1 MRQGFF
7 RFWGIFLSVY
17 LEDRKSFY
25 IFAEQLLTNI
35 FLRMKSIHHYLIL
48 LLLAML
54 CVPAMGQEFY
64 DITENYL
71 KNASFDDHFDYD
83 INATGNVEQELL
95 PVAEWTADHTAD
107 YTITGVYQLGTKK
120 TFNGVKVPAT
130 GVDGETTGGVLAL
143 STGWDQSLRFK
154 QSIQL
159 PKGTYKLVVNYYNCD
174 ASKTAGTS
182 LVGWVPTSG
191 AVMSSV
197 KSFPAGKWITDTLS
211 FKLSLTKK
219 GAIQLGFL
227 AASGGSA
234 NSAKI
239 CIDYVKLLRDTP
251 FGDADITLYKVKLQV
266 LIETVEKQYGDGT
279 ARGAN
284 LLKEPLDHAKAVYAN
299 SQSTLLEI
307 DEACEMLNAALAEFR
322 DLQTVVKSLGTWIDR
337 AEKAVAE
344 TEGEAAEALKQ
355 AIQTA
360 KTLYD
365 DNDATAAQLSA
376 AESALEEAYEVYCY
390 SNPTGNIPT
399 VVTAARFARGAT
411 MAFGRLSVT
420 NNGAT
425 IKERGFC
432 FSEAPE
438 PTINDNRTT
447 KLLTGSSVSG
457 DIYWLQD
464 LKPATKYYM
473 RAYAITN
480 GYQVA
485 YGKTIK
491 FYTIP
496 KGTIS
501 LQMRDGGDK
510 ATYDRIKQASE
521 DAVDYW
527 NNLTEMKGF
536 SPSVGFVDGTP
547 TADCSYGGWIRVGS
561 NTSYQRTGTI
571 LHEMLH
577 GIGVI
582 PWADTEWSRH
592 TLRSGVN
599 GDGYGT
605 GQWLGDRVT
614 DVVRFLQ
621 NDNTSVL
628 NGDYQHMW
636 PYGINGASEDNGQQ
650 ALYIGNGLVCQA
662 LGEDGLQH
670 TYSLFAEPYY
680 ALDQEDDIKY
690 YIKNESADC
699 GLYTSFLVPADNG
712 TLRWRELTAEQAAQ
726 NDSVAW
732 CVTFTPGN
740 QYYQFRNAATNQYMT
755 YTGSTI
761 KTASHANPTSSDN
774 WHLMT
779 GRVDVG
785 GQRGYWII
793 SPEANW
799 TPHCLQANVN
809 GTTTAATFDIANS
822 AERQRW
828 LIMSLEQVESTEQA
842 AMAQIKGEVASV
854 LQQVK
859 SLLDVPH
866 TEDVAGTDQ
875 ALSTAVADIEARME
889 TAANP
894 VALSALSD
902 EAQQAALAFLQNV
915 TATDGENPFNLTYM
929 IQNPTLD
936 VNTDGWS
943 ESRGVS
949 YGCVEFYQTAFDFNQ
964 TLRNLPAGNYQ
975 LRAQGFQRP
984 GSADAAY
991 NTYIKGN
998 NTVNAYIYAG
1008 TKKEKLQHIAADAQ
1022 TKKLGGSEKT
1032 VGTNYYI
1039 PDNMQA
1045 ASLYFAKGLY
1055 QNSVNGNV
1063 ATDGGTLKVGI
1074 RCSDMPSSY
1083 WVIFDNFRLFF
1094 YGDADPA
1101 TLGVKDIIAARASL
1115 RESLYMPDGRPANAR
1130 QKGLVIV
1137 RKSDGTVQKQIVR

>member
-1 MRQGFF
+1 
-7 RFWGIFLSVY
+7 
-17 LEDRKSFY
+17 
-25 IFAEQLLTNI
+25 
-35 FLRMKSIHHYLIL
+35 
-48 LLLAML
+48 
-54 CVPAMGQEFY
+54 
-64 DITENYL
+64 
-71 KNASFDDHFDYD
+71 
-83 INATGNVEQELL
+83 
-95 PVAEWTADHTAD
+95 
-107 YTITGVYQLGTKK
+107 
-120 TFNGVKVPAT
+120 
-130 GVDGETTGGVLAL
+130 
-143 STGWDQSLRFK
+143 
-154 QSIQL
+154 
-159 PKGTYKLVVNYYNCD
+159 
-174 ASKTAGTS
+174 
-182 LVGWVPTSG
+182 
-191 AVMSSV
+191 
-197 KSFPAGKWITDTLS
+197 
-211 FKLSLTKK
+211 
-219 GAIQLGFL
+219 
-227 AASGGSA
+227 
-234 NSAKI
+234 
-239 CIDYVKLLRDTP
+239 
-251 FGDADITLYKVKLQV
+251 
-266 LIETVEKQYGDGT
+266 
-279 ARGAN
+279 
-284 LLKEPLDHAKAVYAN
+284 
-299 SQSTLLEI
+299 
-307 DEACEMLNAALAEFR
+307 
-322 DLQTVVKSLGTWIDR
+322 
-337 AEKAVAE
+337 
-344 TEGEAAEALKQ
+344 
-355 AIQTA
+355 
-360 KTLYD
+360 
-365 DNDATAAQLSA
+365 
-376 AESALEEAYEVYCY
+376 
-390 SNPTGNIPT
+390 
-399 VVTAARFARGAT
+399 
-411 MAFGRLSVT
+411 
-420 NNGAT
+420 
-425 IKERGFC
+425 
-432 FSEAPE
+432 
-438 PTINDNRTT
+438 
-447 KLLTGSSVSG
+447 
-457 DIYWLQD
+457 
-464 LKPATKYYM
+464 
-473 RAYAITN
+473 
-480 GYQVA
+480 
-485 YGKTIK
+485 
-491 FYTIP
+491 
-496 KGTIS
+496 
-501 LQMRDGGDK
+501 
-510 ATYDRIKQASE
+510 
-521 DAVDYW
+521 
-527 NNLTEMKGF
+527 
-536 SPSVGFVDGTP
+536 
-547 TADCSYGGWIRVGS
+547 
-561 NTSYQRTGTI
+561 
-571 LHEMLH
+571 
-577 GIGVI
+577 
-582 PWADTEWSRH
+582 
-592 TLRSGVN
+592 
-599 GDGYGT
+599 
-605 GQWLGDRVT
+605 
-614 DVVRFLQ
+614 
-621 NDNTSVL
+621 
-628 NGDYQHMW
+628 MW

-732 CVTFTPGN
+732 YITFTPGN

-799 TPHCLQANVN
+799 TPHCLQANIN

-842 AMAQIKGEVASV
+842 AMAQIKGEVANV

-875 ALSTAVADIEARME
+875 ALNTAVADIEARME

-894 VALSALSD
+894 IALSALSD
-902 EAQQAALAFLQNV
+902 DAQQAALAFLQNV

-936 VNTDGWS
+936 ANTDGWS
-943 ESRGVS
+943 ESKGVS

-1094 YGDADPA
+1094 YGDADPT